1 VSQPES
7 FQEAFVRKNDRAWHR
22 LSLKTLVFALPLLT
36 AVEFQAGAP
45 ALINYQGRLADSAN
59 NPLTGSYSF
68 RFDIFS
74 VQTGGGSE
82 WDETK
87 SLNVQNGIF
96 EVQLGSSTAFPA
108 TLFDGTSKWLQ
119 VTVDGDPLSPRERL
133 LAVPYALRVAN
144 DSIVNADIKSTAEI
158 NPAKITG
165 GIFQDEIYTF
175 SSLSQLRVD
184 GWLNQSSSFGG
195 LKLFGA
201 PSDVDSARLEIYGKN
216 AGDPNKGNIV
226 FVATNENATPS
237 AGGRFVFLTYQK
249 GPPEVYFPRLTID
262 RDGLMGVATDNPAD
276 QLDLGAGALKIVNAT
291 TTAGIASP
299 GLIAR
304 SSTES
309 GARFAFPNPG
319 GAGSVY
325 LNNSGLGWMNVNAT
339 KDIAYFSG
347 KAGLRLFTNETQRL
361 QITESGSVIVSSNTL
376 SVDGSGGSLK
386 VGGQGTPV
394 TSYLSATQ
402 LLSFPSIAKNT
413 TAELTI
419 TVTGAAIFCSR
430 SISGPP
436 DATINFFSGI
446 LVNASTMS
454 ATRFT
459 S

>member
-299 GLIAR
+299 GLTI
-304 SSTES
+304 
-309 GARFAFPNPG
+309 
-319 GAGSVY
+319 
-325 LNNSGLGWMNVNAT
+325 
-339 KDIAYFSG
+339 I
-347 KAGLRLFTNETQRL
+347 
-361 QITESGSVIVSSNTL
+361 
-376 SVDGSGGSLK
+376 
-386 VGGQGTPV
+386 
-394 TSYLSATQ
+394 SA
-402 LLSFPSIAKNT
+402 K
-413 TAELTI
+413 
-419 TVTGAAIFCSR
+419 
-430 SISGPP
+430 
-436 DATINFFSGI
+436 
-446 LVNASTMS
+446 
-454 ATRFT
+454 
-459 S
+459 